1 MVVSVVGYFFSII
14 TVFTTVMTFMALL
27 IGVFNHSTFEKVRH
41 YPHPR
46 PIIERATSPEPH
58 HVLGALGTD
67 EGTPV
72 KDISARDLATK
83 DSRAASIAKT
93 DAENRRSERKN
104 KPERLAHLHKP
115 KVLVRQRQNYEGRGY
130 AMALGYRH
138 RPFRTDSVGYAPS
151 GYP

>member
-14 TVFTTVMTFMALL
+14 TVFSTVMMFMALL

-67 EGTPV
+67 EGTPL
-72 KDISARDLATK
+72 KDISARDLATSARDLATK

-93 DAENRRSERKN
+93 DAENRRSARN
-104 KPERLAHLHKP
+104 
-115 KVLVRQRQNYEGRGY
+115 VNGR
-130 AMALGYRH
+130 YR
-138 RPFRTDSVGYAPS
+138 
-151 GYP
+151 